1 MSITSFSFF
10 FLCIASFFV
19 CQSIHKNTPKK
30 HFLLLVSY
38 YFYMTIDWRFVGIL
52 LTLTLVNYFAG
63 HIIKTYAAPRIRK
76 LALSTAIVIS
86 LGILFYFKYLG
97 FLVESFYHFLSHF
110 GLEGRSPFV
119 DIILPIGISFMTFQS
134 ITYPLDLY
142 SGKLEKKCS
151 IGDFA
156 LFMSFFPQLLSGPIV
171 RASFF
176 MPQLEKHHQG
186 SGQELMEGLTLILR
200 GLIKKIVFAD
210 ILAVQLVD
218 PAFNDPSSFSSLFLI
233 VALIGYSF
241 QVYMDLSGYTDIAIG
256 IGRMFG
262 YRLPVNFNRPYLA
275 TSIANFWQRWHI
287 TMSSFFR
294 DYLYDAIEKT
304 KFGNIYTN
312 LLIVFVAI
320 GIWHGAGVNFVVY
333 GLIHGSLVGW
343 EHFRKQQRE
352 AKGLPPV
359 IYRGASLAVRVMG
372 IFSIVIMTRL
382 LFRGDDLSACVQYLQ
397 AIYSNFGIYSELPL
411 MALGLVALS
420 AFLHF
425 SPVKYRDQIMRLMT
439 RTQPLIYAS
448 VYAFTV
454 YVLVAFNQDVATF
467 IYYQF

>member
-1 MSITSFSFF
+1 MAITSFSFF
-10 FLCIASFFV
+10 FLVIASFFV
-19 CQSIHKNTPKK
+19 CQFIDKNTTKK

-38 YFYMTIDWRFVGIL
+38 YFYMTIDWRFAGIL
-52 LTLTLVNYFAG
+52 MMLTLVNYGAG
-63 HIIKTYAAPRIRK
+63 HIIKTNTAPHIRK
-76 LALSTAIVIS
+76 LALSLAIIIS
-86 LGILFYFKYLG
+86 LGVLFYFKYLG
-97 FLVESFYHFLSHF
+97 FLVESFYQFLGQF
-110 GLEGRSPFV
+110 GLEGRSPFA

-142 SGKLEKKCS
+142 SGKLKKQCS

-176 MPQLEKHHQG
+176 MPQLEKHHKG

-210 ILAVQLVD
+210 MLAVQLVD
-218 PAFNDPSSFSSLFLI
+218 PAFNDPSSFSSWFLI
-233 VALIGYSF
+233 LALVGYSF

-294 DYLYDAIEKT
+294 DYLYNAIEKT
-304 KFGNIYTN
+304 KFGNTYTN

-320 GIWHGAGVNFVVY
+320 GIWHGAGLNFVVY
-333 GLIHGSLVGW
+333 GLIHGSLVSW
-343 EHFRKQQRE
+343 EHFRKQRRD

-359 IYRGASLAVRVMG
+359 IYRGANLAIRVTG
-372 IFSIVIMTRL
+372 IFAIIVLTRL
-382 LFRGDDLSACVQYLQ
+382 LFRGDDLSACMQYFQ
-397 AIYSNFGIYSELPL
+397 AIYNNVGIHSELPSL
-411 MALGLVALS
+411 ALGLLALS
-420 AFLHF
+420 AILHF
-425 SPVKYRDQIMRLMT
+425 SPIRYRDQLMNQMT
-439 RTQPLIYAS
+439 RARPLIYAS
-448 VYAFTV
+448 GYAFVV
-454 YVLVAFNQDVATF
+454 YILVAFNQDAAMF